1 MEKNISKCSSI
12 EHKEIDAI
20 KFCQECNK
28 YFCNKCDKFH
38 SSIFTNHHP
47 IALDKDPNEIF
58 TGLCKIGNHSA
69 KLEFYC
75 KDHNE
80 LCCGFCITKIK
91 KEGLGQHTDCKV
103 CIIEDIFEEKKNNL
117 DNNIKTLENLS
128 ETFKISIKELNEII
142 ENIDKNKEEIK
153 LEIQKTFTK
162 IRNELNNREDQLL
175 LEVDEKFKKKFFN
188 EDLDIYKE
196 KDKFSNKI
204 KLYIEKGKVA
214 NEAFKKSN
222 NKSSLIYDCI
232 NIENIIEN
240 MNKVNQNMNIYK
252 NNNEE
257 IKFISHTGEIIR
269 LIKNFGNINS
279 DKIKINQNEINIDIQ
294 GFDPNKIKNIKKVT
308 DKCGYGGN
316 YFVYDGIC
324 FFVSKNKENVLA
336 YIDANSENKSII
348 FYDIDNNKEIKKINN
363 AHNEAIHIIKYYDY
377 SLYDLI
383 LSSSSNDDIKIW
395 NYNECLNILTI
406 SKVFNDYSLGAFS
419 SCLIIDKNIAHI
431 FCVGNQKYIKVYDA
445 NGKIFKNIGKNDE
458 SRRYIDSCEINKKK
472 YIISG
477 GNKGV
482 TVFNYPDLT
491 EYHRFIENND
501 SNFHNYAK
509 IIKIN
514 FIYNLIDV
522 GDFNKIKIWDF
533 FNKTL
538 ITNLSANN
546 SSGFG
551 GFITIN
557 NRYLIICSFDGS
569 IKEFDI
575 QKIILIKSF
584 DKQHPSEVL
593 GIKIIKDK
601 NGKIYLVNYGRDENM
616 FLWGLE

>member
-214 NEAFKKSN
+214 NEAFNKSN

-363 AHNEAIHIIKYYDY
+363 AHNEAIHIIKYYDF

>member
-20 KFCQECNK
+20 KFCQECKK

-47 IALDKDPNEIF
+47 FSLDKDPNEIF
-58 TGLCKIGNHSA
+58 TGLCKIENHSG

-91 KEGLGQHTDCKV
+91 KDGLGQHTNCKV

-153 LEIQKTFTK
+153 LEIQKIFTK

-204 KLYIEKGKVA
+204 KLYIEKGKLA
-214 NEAFKKSN
+214 NEEFNKNN
-222 NKSSLIYDCI
+222 NKSSLINDCI
-232 NIENIIEN
+232 NIEKIIEN
-240 MNKVNQNMNIYK
+240 MNKVNKNMNIYK
-252 NNNEE
+252 NNNGR
-257 IKFISHTGEIIR
+257 IKFISNIDEIIR
-269 LIKNFGNINS
+269 LINNFGNINS
-279 DKIKINQNEINIDIQ
+279 DENKIQNEININIQ
-294 GFDPNKIKNIKKVT
+294 GFESNKIKYIKKIT
-308 DKCGYGGN
+308 DKCGYGQN
-316 YFVYDGIC
+316 YYVYDGIC
-324 FFVSKNKENVLA
+324 FFISKNKEHVLA
-336 YIDANSENKSII
+336 YIDSSSDNKSII
-348 FYDIDNNKEIKKINN
+348 FYDINSNNEIKKINK
-363 AHNEAIHIIKYYDY
+363 AHNKSIHIIKYYDY

-383 LSSSSNDDIKIW
+383 LSSSCNDDIKIW

-406 SKVFNDYSLGAFS
+406 SPVFNDSSWGVFS
-419 SCLIIDKNIAHI
+419 SCLIIDKNISHI
-431 FCVGNQKYIKVYDA
+431 FCVGNLNYIKVYDS
-445 NGKIFKNIGKNDE
+445 NGILYKNIGRNDE
-458 SRRYIDSCEINKKK
+458 DRRYIDLYETNEKK

-477 GNKGV
+477 GDKGIMV
-482 TVFNYPDLT
+482 YNYPDLT
-491 EYHRFIENND
+491 EYYRFIENND

-509 IIKIN
+509 IIKVDD
-514 FIYNLIDV
+514 IYNLIDV
-522 GDFNKIKIWDF
+522 GDFNKIKIWNF
-533 FNKTL
+533 YNKTL
-538 ITNLSANN
+538 IANISTNN
-546 SSGFG
+546 SSGFA

-557 NRYLIICSFDGS
+557 NRYLIIGSFDGS

-575 QKIILIKSF
+575 HERILIKSF
-584 DKQHPSEVL
+584 NNQHSNKIL

-601 NGKIYLVNYGRDENM
+601 NGKNNLVSYGKDKNIL
-616 FLWGLE
+616 LWSIE